1 MNEIRN
7 RDDVIGQ
14 MIGQMEAKDTALREL
29 TEKVTNIKNHIK
41 LLASQK
47 NKQIQDLQDELNE
60 ADDQLQQ
67 LSEVYVIKEEKL
79 GEVIIHLHHRLQ
91 MAEKTIHTRAREVQF
106 WKSRAMKYKSHTSTT
121 DEGTTEEEEEDKSV
135 SFGQVEVPPKEIQGK
150 NKFDIIRNGRQVSCH
165 TNRV

>member
-7 RDDVIGQ
+7 RDDLVRE
-14 MIGQMEAKDTALREL
+14 MMEQMEAKDSALREL
-29 TEKVTNIKNHIK
+29 TGKVTVIKNHIK

-47 NKQIQDLQDELNE
+47 NKQIQDLQAELDE

-91 MAEKTIHTRAREVQF
+91 IAEKTIDTRTREVHF
-106 WKSRAMKYKSHTSTT
+106 WKTRAMKYKAHTTT
-121 DEGTTEEEEEDKSV
+121 DEGTTEEEEEDEMPD
-135 SFGQVEVPPKEIQGK
+135 SFGTVEVPPKFIQGK
-150 NKFDIIRNGRQVSCH
+150 HKYDIVRKGG
-165 TNRV
+165 